1 MASGLAGKVRRSTE
15 SDEFDLSGYDQARC
29 HELAK
34 ASFSEPFPLKEM
46 VRISFVV
53 GGGKL
58 VRQKYSDD
66 LPKFMVNA
74 LGAIGFQEDNSAT
87 VEAGSA
93 GKFKYH
99 HDTNKNLKFVHVFP
113 KIAEAP
119 EAAQQGPVTE
129 DPGRV
134 VKSPEELLL
143 ESEET
148 DFTRFLRT
156 HLVTYAQKRKAL
168 ELLKQRI
175 AVLEE
180 IELKLSRLERLSDE
194 EQNLFEGI
202 GSEDLRQ
209 KVKEVNLELQGM
221 VEANRLTSAEK
232 SDCLEELESKM
243 AQVQE
248 EIAKAEA
255 EGKTKKV
262 QALAKPLE
270 VLKSTH
276 SQVKAADP
284 VSLPPL
290 KNGDKIRQLRQKL
303 AELERLEKATK
314 TKGHASIEELKR
326 LGERPDLEEAVLE
339 LERRARGWLE
349 SDEVFEQRLEANL
362 RVGGRA
368 AQRGAGGYNV
378 VSGGAKPATAKAK
391 STGTRNA
398 FGALG

>member
-29 HELAK
+29 NELAK
-34 ASFSEPFPLKEM
+34 ACFGEPFPLKEM

-119 EAAQQGPVTE
+119 APEQQADEGLAGP
-129 DPGRV
+129 RV
-134 VKSPEELLL
+134 LKTPEELLL
-143 ESEET
+143 ESEEA
-148 DFTRFLRT
+148 DFTRFLQT

-194 EQNLFEGI
+194 EQQLFEGI

-209 KVKEVNLELQGM
+209 KVKQVNLELQAM
-221 VEANRLTSAEK
+221 VEANRLSSAEK

-255 EGKTKKV
+255 EGKAKKV

-276 SQVKAADP
+276 LQVKAADP

-303 AELERLEKATK
+303 GELERLEKATK
-314 TKGHASIEELKR
+314 TKGHASIDELKR
-326 LGERPDLEEAVLE
+326 LGERPELEEAALE

-362 RVGGRA
+362 RVGRA
-368 AQRGAGGYNV
+368 APRGAGGYNV